1 MTNVQ
6 YFDEMNLIQSEKD
19 ARVQMCDSLSGAV
32 EELINDKDPDNWE
45 KAMRDLLIAWLLFF
59 GYLTTKQ
66 ADAVRTFINIGYSL
80 VDINKSDWYERTVA
94 NSIMDDAANTLRKTI
109 SDIESDTADKHSK
122 TRADVISRDATNKY
136 SNIYNRKI
144 ALDNGYTRHKWKSMR
159 DNKVRDS
166 HRNVDGQVQP
176 IDKPFE
182 VNGYY
187 MMYPMDDTYG
197 APLDEICNCR
207 CTEIFM
213 K

>member
-19 ARVQMCDSLSGAV
+19 ARVEMCDNLSKGVKA
-32 EELINDKDPDNWE
+32 LIDDKNSDNWE

-59 GYLTTKQ
+59 GYLTSKQ
-66 ADAVRTFINIGYSL
+66 ADIVRLLIGMGHSL
-80 VDINKSDWYERTVA
+80 TDISQPNWYERTIA
-94 NSIMDDAANTLRKTI
+94 NSIVDDAVYTLRKTI
-109 SDIESDTADKHSK
+109 ADIENGTASKNSK
-122 TRADVISRDATNKY
+122 TRADTIARDASNKY

-144 ALDNGYTRHKWKSMR
+144 ALDNGYTKHKWKSMR
-159 DNKVRDS
+159 DNLVRES
-166 HRNVDGQVQP
+166 HRSTDGQIQP

-197 APLDEICNCR
+197 APLTEICNCR